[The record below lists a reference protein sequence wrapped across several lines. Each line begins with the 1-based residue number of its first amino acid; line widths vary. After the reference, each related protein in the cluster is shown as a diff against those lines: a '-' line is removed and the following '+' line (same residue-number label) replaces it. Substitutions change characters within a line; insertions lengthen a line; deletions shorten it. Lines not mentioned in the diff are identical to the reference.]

1 MADLLVMGII
11 LLIVGAAAAYIWKAK
26 KRGVKCIGCPSGSV
40 PDKKDIQSA
49 IVNAIVQKNRRFQG
63 KPVPWKRCGLFI

>member
-26 KRGVKCIGCPSGSV
+26 KRGVKCIGCPSAGKCSGQERHT
-40 PDKKDIQSA
+40 KCNCERHSA
-49 IVNAIVQKNRRFQG
+49 EK
-63 KPVPWKRCGLFI
+63 

>member
-26 KRGVKCIGCPSGSV
+26 KRGVKCIGCPSAGKCSGQEGHT
-40 PDKKDIQSA
+40 KCNCERHSA
-49 IVNAIVQKNRRFQG
+49 EK
-63 KPVPWKRCGLFI
+63 